1 MALQRELLIGSEHLN
16 STNHVV
22 RQIWEAQGIVI
33 PRTPVADAAI
43 SVGGTSSAVQI
54 SYYYAGK
61 FYDVDMLWVWKE

>member
-43 SVGGTSSAVQI
+43 SVGGTSSAVQG
-54 SYYYAGK
+54 SCTPLRTRLQ
-61 FYDVDMLWVWKE
+61 F